1 MANTVFVS
9 DETVQQVLD
18 WKEMVDALRA
28 AHAADLHPDF
38 APPRTMARGKTGEWT
53 RALCAVPD
61 GPIMG
66 TKFFA
71 LAAKGGGI
79 RYCIAL
85 FRKTDSEL
93 VALVD
98 ANTVTAR
105 RTAGATAVALDKLAP
120 RKPLSLG
127 ILGAGHEASA
137 HVNAVGTT
145 RTFTSIKVFSPTQ
158 ANREAFAEKFSKQ
171 LGIPCRAVGSA
182 REAVEGVD
190 LVIGAT
196 STRGGEPSLKGEYLS
211 KGQCI
216 GAIGST
222 LPEQWEC
229 DPPAMAAA
237 DLIVCDN
244 AEEVQH
250 GTGDFIEAAKA
261 GVKFDGKVFDL
272 PDLVKGK
279 LDEKVKAAGITMY
292 RSAGTGLQDVVVAE
306 LAWRRATE
314 KGLTVELPMQL
325 FHKGA
330 RSRVPAPAA
339 QPASATSK

>member
-9 DETVQQVLD
+9 DEVVQQVLD
-18 WKEMVDALRA
+18 WKEMVDKLAE

-38 APPRTMARGKTGEWT
+38 APPRTMARGLTGEWT
-53 RALCAVPD
+53 RALCAVPA

-85 FRKTDSEL
+85 FQKTDSEL

-120 RKPLSLG
+120 NRPLSVG
-127 ILGAGHEASA
+127 ILGSGHEASA
-137 HVNAVGTT
+137 HINAVGT
-145 RTFTSIKVFSPTQ
+145 RRKFTSIKVFSPTA
-158 ANREAFAEKFSKQ
+158 ANREAFAAKFSKQ
-171 LGIPCRAVGSA
+171 LGIPCKAVATS
-182 REAVEGVD
+182 REAIEGVD
-190 LVIGAT
+190 LVLGTT
-196 STRGGEPSLKGEYLS
+196 STRGEPSLKGEFLC
-211 KGQCI
+211 KGQTI

-229 DPPAMAAA
+229 DPVAMDKA

-250 GTGDFIEAAKA
+250 GTGDFIQAKKA
-261 GVKFDGKVFDL
+261 GVNFDGKVFDL

-279 LDEKVKAAGITMY
+279 LDAKIKAAGITMY
-292 RSAGTGLQDVVVAE
+292 RSAGTGLQDVVTAE
-306 LAWRRATE
+306 LAWRRAVE
-314 KGLTVELPMQL
+314 RKLAVELPMQL
-325 FHKGA
+325 FHKDSRA
-330 RSRVPAPAA
+330 RAPLAQPAPA
-339 QPASATSK
+339 K

>member
-1 MANTVFVS
+1 MASGNTVFVS

-18 WKEMVDALRA
+18 WKEMVDSLRT

-53 RALCAVPD
+53 RALCAVPA

-85 FRKTDSEL
+85 FQKTDSAL

-120 RKPLSLG
+120 SRPVSLG
-127 ILGAGHEASA
+127 ILGSGHEASA
-137 HVNAVGTT
+137 HVNAIGTT
-145 RTFTSIKVFSPTQ
+145 RKFTSIKVFSPTE
-158 ANREAFAEKFSKQ
+158 ANREAFAAKFSKQ
-171 LGIPCRAVGSA
+171 LGIPCKAVATA

-190 LVIGAT
+190 VVVGAT

-229 DPPAMAAA
+229 DPAAMAAA

-250 GTGDFIEAAKA
+250 GTGDFIHAKKA
-261 GVKFDGKVFDL
+261 GVNFDGKVFDL
-272 PDLVKGK
+272 PDLVTGK
-279 LDEKVKAAGITMY
+279 LDDKVKAAGITMY

-306 LAWRRATE
+306 LAWRRAVE
-314 KGLTVELPMQL
+314 RGLAVELPMQL

-330 RSRVPAPAA
+330 RARAPE
-339 QPASATSK
+339 PATSK

>member
-18 WKEMVDALRA
+18 WKEMVDRLRE
-28 AHAADLHPDF
+28 AHAADLHPQF
-38 APPRTMARGKTGEWT
+38 APPRTMARGKQGEWT
-53 RALCAVPD
+53 RALCAVPA

-71 LAAKGGGI
+71 LAAAGGGI

-85 FRKTDSEL
+85 FQKTDSAL

-120 RKPLSLG
+120 DKPLSLG
-127 ILGAGHEASA
+127 ILGSGHEASA
-137 HVNAVGTT
+137 HVNAVGAT
-145 RTFTSIKVFSPTQ
+145 RKFTSIKVFSPTP
-158 ANREAFAEKFSKQ
+158 ANRQAFAEKFSKQ
-171 LGIPCRAVGSA
+171 LGIPCQAVASA
-182 REAVEGVD
+182 REAVEGVEM
-190 LVIGAT
+190 VICAT
-196 STRGGEPSLKGEYLS
+196 STRGGEPSLKGEWLK
-211 KGQCI
+211 KGQTI

-229 DPPAMAAA
+229 DPASIAAA

-244 AEEVQH
+244 AEEVAE
-250 GTGDFIEAAKA
+250 GTGDFIEAKKA
-261 GVKFDGKVFDL
+261 GVKFEDKIFDL

-279 LDEKVKAAGITMY
+279 LDAKVKSAGITMY

-306 LAWRRATE
+306 LAWRRAVE
-314 KGLTVELPMQL
+314 KGLAVELPMQL

-330 RSRVPAPAA
+330 RARPPAA
-339 QPASATSK
+339 TPEPARAK

>member
-1 MANTVFVS
+1 MASGNTVFVS

-18 WKEMVDALRA
+18 WKEMVDALRT

-53 RALCAVPD
+53 RALCAVPA

-85 FRKTDSEL
+85 FQKTDSAL

-120 RKPLSLG
+120 NRPVSLG
-127 ILGAGHEASA
+127 ILGSGHEASA
-137 HVNAVGTT
+137 HVNTIGTT
-145 RTFTSIKVFSPTQ
+145 RQFTSIKVFSPTE
-158 ANREAFAEKFSKQ
+158 ANRDAFAAKFAKQ
-171 LGIPCRAVGSA
+171 LGIPCKGVATPG
-182 REAVEGVD
+182 EAIDGVD
-190 LVIGAT
+190 IVIGAT
-196 STRGGEPSLKGEYLS
+196 STRGEPSLKGEYLS

-229 DPPAMAAA
+229 DPAAMAAA
-237 DLIVCDN
+237 DIIVCDN

-250 GTGDFIEAAKA
+250 GTGDFIHARKA
-261 GVKFDGKVFDL
+261 GVNFDGKVFDL

-279 LDEKVKAAGITMY
+279 LDDKVKAASITMY

-306 LAWRRATE
+306 LAWRRAVE
-314 KGLTVELPMQL
+314 RGLTVELPMQL

-330 RSRVPAPAA
+330 RARTPEP
-339 QPASATSK
+339 ATSK

>member
-9 DETVQQVLD
+9 DEAVQQVLD
-18 WKEMVDALRA
+18 WKEMVDKLAE
-28 AHAADLHPDF
+28 AHAAELHADF
-38 APPRTMARGKTGEWT
+38 APPRTLARGLAGEWT
-53 RALCAVPD
+53 RALCAVPS

-85 FRKTDSEL
+85 FQKTDAAL

-120 RKPLSLG
+120 DRPLSLG
-127 ILGAGHEASA
+127 ILGSGHEASA
-137 HVNAVGTT
+137 HVYAIGT
-145 RTFTSIKVFSPTQ
+145 RRKFTSIKVFSPTS
-158 ANREAFAEKFSKQ
+158 ANREAFAAKFARE
-171 LGIPCRAVGSA
+171 LGIPCMPVETP
-182 REAVEGVD
+182 REAIEGADMV
-190 LVIGAT
+190 LGTT
-196 STRGGEPSLKGEYLS
+196 STRGEPSLKGEYLTT
-211 KGQCI
+211 GQCV

-229 DPPAMAAA
+229 DPAAMDKA

-250 GTGDFIEAAKA
+250 GTGDFINARKA

-279 LDEKVKAAGITMY
+279 LDAKVRAAGITMY

-314 KGLTVELPMQL
+314 QGLAVELPMQL
-325 FHKGA
+325 FHKTVTSRA
-330 RSRVPAPAA
+330 RAPQPAPA
-339 QPASATSK
+339 T

>member
-9 DETVQQVLD
+9 DETVQHVLD
-18 WKEMVDALRA
+18 WKEMVDRLAE
-28 AHAADLHPDF
+28 AHAAELHADF
-38 APPRTMARGKTGEWT
+38 APPRTMARGLGGEWT
-53 RALCAVPD
+53 RALCAVPA

-85 FRKTDSEL
+85 FQKTDSEL

-105 RTAGATAVALDKLAP
+105 RTAGATAVALDRLAP
-120 RKPLSLG
+120 KKPLSLG
-127 ILGAGHEASA
+127 ILGSGHEASA
-137 HVNAVGTT
+137 HVHAIGT
-145 RTFTSIKVFSPTQ
+145 RRAFTSIKVFSPTA
-158 ANREAFAEKFSKQ
+158 ANREAFAARFARE
-171 LGIPCRAVGSA
+171 LGIPCTAVASP
-182 REAVEGVD
+182 REAIEGVD
-190 LVIGAT
+190 MVLGTT
-196 STRGGEPSLKGEYLS
+196 STRGEPSLKGDYLA

-222 LPEQWEC
+222 LPEQCEC
-229 DPPAMAAA
+229 DAAAMDKA

-250 GTGDFIEAAKA
+250 GTGDFINARKA
-261 GVKFDGKVFDL
+261 GVKFEGKVFDL

-279 LDEKVKAAGITMY
+279 LDAKVKAAGIAMY

-306 LAWRRATE
+306 LAWRRAVE
-314 KGLTVELPMQL
+314 QGLAVELPMQL
-325 FHKGA
+325 FRKTVAPRAGA
-330 RSRVPAPAA
+330 PRAVPAR
-339 QPASATSK
+339 